1 MRKDRDSGLPD
12 PAEAVKAVEAFLQNK
27 RRKQVNREPRPPE
40 FLSEELLETYQ
51 AKFLMSYFQQ
61 EPTKEQKE
69 LIAIREL
76 ARPFRD
82 HYLACVSDP
91 KHLCLSQALGVT
103 FREAARIAKYLTLEG
118 MARYANE
125 IFERASRNVGKTLS
139 GSPIEIQRRRN
150 TDYWLF
156 VQRITQEAFEMKD

>member
-1 MRKDRDSGLPD
+1 MPLFKDRESGLPD

-40 FLSEELLETYQ
+40 FLSEELL
-51 AKFLMSYFQQ
+51 
-61 EPTKEQKE
+61 
-69 LIAIREL
+69 
-76 ARPFRD
+76 
-82 HYLACVSDP
+82 
-91 KHLCLSQALGVT
+91 
-103 FREAARIAKYLTLEG
+103 AKYLTLEG

-156 VQRITQEAFEMKD
+156 VQRITQQAFEMKD